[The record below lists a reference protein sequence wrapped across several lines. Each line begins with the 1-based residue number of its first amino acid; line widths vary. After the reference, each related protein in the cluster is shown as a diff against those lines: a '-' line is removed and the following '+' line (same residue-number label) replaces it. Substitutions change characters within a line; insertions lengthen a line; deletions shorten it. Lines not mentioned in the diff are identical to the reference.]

1 MKIKLL
7 GVLLVGLMGSCA
19 TNSTPPA
26 IIPPA
31 PQKVESALPIIR
43 HTKQDVNDGIT
54 TNTDAGKKL
63 SEQEQK
69 IKEQTEGIDRALAI
83 SNLINDKIK
92 LKQSV
97 VEKDT
102 TGLLTEMGK
111 VKSNN
116 MFLELSN
123 HDLIKL
129 KDTQDTNLMKMSA
142 SLDAAEEKII
152 NKDNEA
158 TQLREQYTYLS
169 QSLVTK
175 NNEVVDL
182 NKALTKEKETSATA
196 LVYKH
201 WVWGLVGGFLLW
213 CLVKNLIM
221 IYFPMIKFRV

>member
-19 TNSTPPA
+19 TKSTPPA

-43 HTKQDVNDGIT
+43 NTKRDVNDGIT
-54 TNTDAGKKL
+54 TNTDTGNKL

-83 SNLINDKIK
+83 SNLINGKVI
-92 LKQSV
+92 LKQPV

-102 TGLLTEMGK
+102 IGLLTEMGK

-129 KDTQDTNLMKMSA
+129 KDTQDTNLQKMSA
-142 SLDAAEEKII
+142 SLDAAEEKVI

-158 TQLREQYTYLS
+158 TQLRDQYTYLS

-175 NNEVVDL
+175 NKEVEDL

-201 WVWGLVGGFLLW
+201 WIWGIVGGFILYNIIKNILL
-213 CLVKNLIM
+213 
-221 IYFPMIKFRV
+221 IYFPMLKFRV